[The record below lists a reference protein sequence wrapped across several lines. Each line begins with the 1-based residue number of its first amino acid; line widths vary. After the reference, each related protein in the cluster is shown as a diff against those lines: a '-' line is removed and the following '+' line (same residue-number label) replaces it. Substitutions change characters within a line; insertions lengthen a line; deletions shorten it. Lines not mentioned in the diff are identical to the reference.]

1 MAATSAPIV
10 DRIRIIPRPT
20 DFLDRNVGSSG
31 EVFFSKETNSLR
43 VYSGAIAGGYE
54 LAKTDLTNISNS
66 DFAAKA
72 TAAGIGGGNIDDS
85 TFARNE
91 DLAQVSFTGSY
102 NDLSDQPTIPSLA
115 GYATENYVDNAIA
128 NIEISQGT
136 ITDSFTF
143 AVAADDSTLRVISS
157 HESIQFIGGTGITT
171 SSDAEGN
178 ITITSTSSAGTFAG
192 LTEAGTA
199 SLTIDKIYQ
208 PAITM
213 LRVDN
218 VGTSAFTFSPHYA
231 GNNPTVYTISA
242 TTIAF
247 DLDNISGH
255 PFEIQDSLGVAF
267 NDGLVHVASNGTVS
281 TGASAQG
288 KDSGTLYWTPPET
301 EGGTFRYQ
309 CQTHIAMVGA
319 ISVKRLSLI

>member
-1 MAATSAPIV
+1 MAINSAPIV
-10 DRIRIIPRPT
+10 DRIRIIT
-20 DFLDRNVGSSG
+20 KSADFLDRATGSSG
-31 EVFFSKETNSLR
+31 EIFYNKTSNSLR
-43 VYSGAIAGGYE
+43 IYNGSTRGGNEIA
-54 LAKTDLTNISNS
+54 LTDLSNISNS

-72 TAAGIGGGNIDDS
+72 TSAGVGGSTPDWDDVTNKP
-85 TFARNE
+85 TFATV
-91 DLAQVSFTGSY
+91 ATSGSY
-102 NDLSDQPTIPSLA
+102 NDLSDQPTIPSLT
-115 GYATENYVDNAIA
+115 GYATESYVDNAIS
-128 NIEISQGT
+128 NVETGGGVI
-136 ITDSFTF
+136 DPFTF
-143 AVAADDSTLRVISS
+143 AVGADDSTLRTISS
-157 HESIQFIGGTGITT
+157 NESIQFIGGTGITT

-178 ITITSTSSAGTFAG
+178 ITITASSSASTFAG

-231 GNNPTVYTISA
+231 GNNPTVYAISA

-247 DLDNISGH
+247 DLDNIGGH
-255 PFEIQDSLGVAF
+255 PFEIQDSLSVAF
-267 NDGLVHVASNGTVS
+267 NDGLVHVATDGTVS